1 MTDFLVDIGLSRDLA
16 VLIARALGAL
26 ALAMIGLVWTLFLI
40 WVERKIAGRF
50 QDRLGPNRA
59 GPFGIVQTVADAIKI
74 ILKEDVMHRGV
85 DRWVF
90 NIAPLLSVMSVLL
103 LWVVVPFTPT
113 LIGVDLSI
121 GVLYL
126 FAVGS
131 LGAIAI
137 LMAGWGSS
145 NKFAL
150 LGAFRAVAQLISY
163 EIPMALTMLVPVVL
177 AGSMSTQDVVE
188 SQHVMYLLA
197 VPLTVLI
204 FITASMAELGRAPFD
219 ILEAES
225 ELVAGYQIEYS
236 GFKFGLFYVGEFLH
250 AFTVGLI
257 MAVLFLGGWR
267 GPFVE
272 DVPALGLVYLLIKS
286 FVGYF
291 VVLWIRMTL
300 PRIRVDQVLDLGW
313 KILVPLSLVNLIVVA
328 FVWKIMPG
336 TDAIDSLRD
345 ALLPSLVLFV
355 VNVVMILGVGMVL
368 REQGRRER
376 LRLEARQRA
385 LEPAVNPAA
394 VGDTRG
400 DSVTGAAPVGA
411 GS

>member
-1 MTDFLVDIGLSRDLA
+1 MTDFLIDLGFSRDLA
-16 VLIARALGAL
+16 VLVAKAVGALGLAAL
-26 ALAMIGLVWTLFLI
+26 GLVWTLFLI
-40 WVERKIAGRF
+40 WLERKIAGRF

-59 GPFGIVQTVADAIKI
+59 GPFGLVQSFADAIKI
-74 ILKEDVMHRGV
+74 ILKEDIMHAGV

-90 NIAPLLSVMSVLL
+90 NLAPLLSVMSVLL
-103 LWVVVPFTPT
+103 LWIVIPFTPT
-113 LIGVDLSI
+113 LIGVDLSV

-137 LMAGWGSS
+137 LMAGWGSN

-163 EIPMALTMLVPVVL
+163 EVPMALSMLVPVVL
-177 AGSMSTQDVVE
+177 AGSMSTQDVVV
-188 SQHVMYLLA
+188 SQHVMYLVA

-204 FITASMAELGRAPFD
+204 FIVASMAELGRAPFD

-250 AFTVGLI
+250 AYTVGLI

-267 GPFVE
+267 GPFAE
-272 DVPALGLVYLLIKS
+272 DVPVLGFVYLLIKS
-286 FVGYF
+286 FIGYF

-300 PRIRVDQVLDLGW
+300 PRVRVDQMLDLGW
-313 KILVPLSLVNLIVVA
+313 KVLVPLSLINLVVVA
-328 FVWKIMPG
+328 FLWKLIPG
-336 TDAIDSLRD
+336 TESINSFGDAIG
-345 ALLPSLVLFV
+345 PSLIMLAA
-355 VNVVMILGVGMVL
+355 NILMILGVGALL

-376 LRLEARQRA
+376 QRLEAQRRA
-385 LEPAVNPAA
+385 LEPALDTAPA
-394 VGDTRG
+394 
-400 DSVTGAAPVGA
+400 GA
-411 GS
+411 SR

>member
-1 MTDFLVDIGLSRDLA
+1 MTDFLIDIGLSRDLA
-16 VLIARALGAL
+16 VFVAKALGAL

-145 NKFAL
+145 NKFAP
-150 LGAFRAVAQLISY
+150 RARSVAS
-163 EIPMALTMLVPVVL
+163 TRWPVESSRAGR
-177 AGSMSTQDVVE
+177 AGSPPPGT
-188 SQHVMYLLA
+188 
-197 VPLTVLI
+197 P
-204 FITASMAELGRAPFD
+204 
-219 ILEAES
+219 
-225 ELVAGYQIEYS
+225 
-236 GFKFGLFYVGEFLH
+236 
-250 AFTVGLI
+250 
-257 MAVLFLGGWR
+257 
-267 GPFVE
+267 
-272 DVPALGLVYLLIKS
+272 VPATTSGSIFS
-286 FVGYF
+286 H
-291 VVLWIRMTL
+291 
-300 PRIRVDQVLDLGW
+300 
-313 KILVPLSLVNLIVVA
+313 SA
-328 FVWKIMPG
+328 
-336 TDAIDSLRD
+336 
-345 ALLPSLVLFV
+345 
-355 VNVVMILGVGMVL
+355 
-368 REQGRRER
+368 RRR
-376 LRLEARQRA
+376 RA
-385 LEPAVNPAA
+385 SAC
-394 VGDTRG
+394 R
-400 DSVTGAAPVGA
+400 
-411 GS
+411 